1 MYLYPNNR
9 KIFVN
14 IWDTVANP
22 KGVIQIIHGMSEYGA
37 RYEQFA
43 HYFNLKG
50 YIVIANDHY
59 GHNNSVEAYFGELPK
74 EGFKIFAEDELFI
87 TNYINEVY
95 KLPIH
100 ILGHSM
106 GSFITQYLMLKDSN
120 FINSYTLLG
129 SNYTR
134 NLKTYMGS
142 KFIDFLSVFRKK
154 KQDFFIDKLMF
165 GNFNDRFEKRTK
177 FDWLSKNIRNVD
189 DYINDPNCGQIYPTL
204 FYKSF
209 VSAIYN
215 LNISSEFKNISN
227 KRNILILSGASDPV
241 GLYSKGVLRL
251 KSFFESNNYNVEFK
265 LYNSLRHELLHEDE
279 KVEVYEKILNFI
291 DSN

>member
-9 KIFVN
+9 KIFLN

-59 GHNNSVEAYFGELPK
+59 GHNNSIESYFGELPQ
-74 EGFKIFAEDELFI
+74 EGFNIFVEDEFCI
-87 TNYINEVY
+87 TNYISETY

-106 GSFITQYLMLKDSN
+106 GSFITQFLMLKDLCY
-120 FINSYTLLG
+120 INSYTLLG
-129 SNYTR
+129 SNYNR
-134 NLKTYMGS
+134 NFKAFIGS
-142 KFIDFLSVFRKK
+142 KFIDFLSIFRKK
-154 KQDFFIDKLMF
+154 KQDFLIDKLMF
-165 GNFNDRFEKRTK
+165 GNFNNRFEKRTK
-177 FDWLSKNIRNVD
+177 FDWLSKNMRNVD

-209 VSAIYN
+209 VNAIYN
-215 LNISSEFKNISN
+215 LNISSKFKNIFN
-227 KRNILILSGASDPV
+227 KRNILILSGISDPV

-251 KSFFESNNYNVEFK
+251 KNFFESNNFNVEFK
-265 LYNSLRHELLHEDE
+265 LYDSLRHELLHEDE
-279 KVEVYEKILNFI
+279 KVEIYEKILNFI